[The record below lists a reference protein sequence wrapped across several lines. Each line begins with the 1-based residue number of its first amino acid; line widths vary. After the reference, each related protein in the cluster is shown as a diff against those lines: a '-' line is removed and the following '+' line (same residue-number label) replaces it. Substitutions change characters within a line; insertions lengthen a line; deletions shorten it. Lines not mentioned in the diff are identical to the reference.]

1 MIDSSWRTYFYNYLR
16 LFWNHPA
23 FSFFKNNNYCFQG
36 NVGHHCQKS
45 YWKRSWP
52 IHQIPFKVHYFMR
65 IFGAAKASLVYILNW
80 FKANEKMQSSHRG
93 FYPNA
98 PIFQDGGYKTRRII
112 KYFSKE
118 ITKWISLCI
127 ICYYINFL

>member
-1 MIDSSWRTYFYNYLR
+1 
-16 LFWNHPA
+16 
-23 FSFFKNNNYCFQG
+23 
-36 NVGHHCQKS
+36 
-45 YWKRSWP
+45 
-52 IHQIPFKVHYFMR
+52 MR
-65 IFGAAKASLVYILNW
+65 IFGAAKASPVYILNW